1 MSVSRSLMAASMALL
16 GPLAQAAPVA
26 SSDVT
31 IRDVNGLSSSVS
43 AGPGEAA
50 VLAPLSLGSA
60 LSGGLQQS
68 LHQGV
73 AAAAQ
78 QTLRGVATL
87 SAWHPSSAN
96 LFTASTD
103 ASFSKQ
109 VQVLPG
115 TSGLEWGAPVQFDVL
130 LRVDGQIG
138 AGWLNPLAFGSMPT
152 YGNARSLASVD
163 ARVDYRIID
172 LDQDVPGCGECGP
185 AEVMGFGYYGHVLFD
200 AKVDEWTGAEGLIE
214 SRWGPQGEWVG
225 GTLPSANNYEFVND
239 DIRASDQLSH
249 FPDTSLRRYTVSTFV
264 GNTLEITGDM
274 NLFVQAMGQGTTSQS
289 TGYFA
294 HSFDAELVSGQGL
307 AFSGEIAGIY
317 PAVPEP
323 GRGATL
329 LAGLALLGSA
339 ARRRAVNRREPN
351 RHTSADRPL

>member
-1 MSVSRSLMAASMALL
+1 MYVSRRWIAVGMALL
-16 GPLAQAAPVA
+16 GPLAHAESTA

-43 AGPGEAA
+43 AGAGAAA
-50 VLAPLSLGSA
+50 VLAPLTLDSA

-68 LHQGV
+68 LHRGT

-78 QTLRGVATL
+78 ETLRGVAAL
-87 SAWHPSSAN
+87 SAWHPSAAN

-103 ASFSKQ
+103 ASFFKH

-115 TSGLEWGAPVQFDVL
+115 TSGLDWGAPVQFDVL

-138 AGWLNPLAFGSMPT
+138 AGLLNPLVFGGMPT

-163 ARVDYRIID
+163 ARVDYRIVD
-172 LDQDVPGCGECGP
+172 LNQSVPGCGECGP
-185 AEVMGFGYYGHVLFD
+185 AQVMSFGYYGHVLFD
-200 AKVDEWTGAEGLIE
+200 AKVDAWPGAEGLIE
-214 SRWGPQGEWVG
+214 SRWGPSGEWVG
-225 GTLPSANNYEFVND
+225 GTLPSVNNFDFVDN

-249 FPDTSLRRYTVSTFV
+249 FPDTSLRRYTVSTFI
-264 GNTLEITGDM
+264 GNTLQISGDM

-289 TGYFA
+289 TAYFA
-294 HSFDAELVSGQGL
+294 NSFDAELVSAQGL
-307 AFSGEIAGIY
+307 AFDGELGGIY

-323 GRGATL
+323 KTWATL
-329 LAGLALLGSA
+329 LAGLALLCGVA
-339 ARRRAVNRREPN
+339 WRRAA
-351 RHTSADRPL
+351 H

>member
-1 MSVSRSLMAASMALL
+1 MSTSRRLMAVSMALL
-16 GPLAQAAPVA
+16 GTLAQAASVG

-31 IRDVNGLSSSVS
+31 IRDVNGLGSSVS
-43 AGPGEAA
+43 AGLAGAA
-50 VLAPLSLGSA
+50 VLAPLSLDSA

-68 LHQGV
+68 LHQGT

-78 QTLRGVATL
+78 QTLRGVAAL
-87 SAWHPSSAN
+87 SAWHPSAAN

-103 ASFSKQ
+103 ASFSKH

-115 TSGLEWGAPVQFDVL
+115 TSGLAWGAPVQFDVL

-138 AGWLNPLAFGSMPT
+138 AGWLNPMVFGGMPT

-172 LDQDVPGCGECGP
+172 LNQDVPGCGECGP
-185 AEVMGFGYYGHVLFD
+185 AEVMSFGYYGHVLFD
-200 AKVDEWTGAEGLIE
+200 ARVDAWTGAEGRIE
-214 SRWGPQGEWVG
+214 SRWGPPGEWVG
-225 GTLPSANNYEFVND
+225 GTLPSANNYEFVDNN
-239 DIRASDQLSH
+239 IRASDQLSH

-264 GNTLEITGDM
+264 GNTLEISGDM

-294 HSFDAELVSGQGL
+294 NSFDAELVSAQGL
-307 AFSGEIAGIY
+307 AFDGEATGIY
-317 PAVPEP
+317 APVPEP
-323 GRGATL
+323 GTAASL
-329 LAGLALLGSA
+329 LAGLALLCGV
-339 ARRRAVNRREPN
+339 ARRRLAR
-351 RHTSADRPL
+351 

>member
-1 MSVSRSLMAASMALL
+1 MTLSRSFIAAIVALL
-16 GPLAQAAPVA
+16 GPLAQAAPIA

-50 VLAPLSLGSA
+50 VLAPVSLDSA

-68 LHQGV
+68 LHRGT

-78 QTLRGVATL
+78 ETLRGVATL
-87 SAWHPSSAN
+87 SAWHPSAAN

-103 ASFSKQ
+103 TSFFKH

-115 TSGLEWGAPVQFDVL
+115 TSGLDWGAPVQFDVL
-130 LRVDGQIG
+130 LRLDGQIG
-138 AGWLNPLAFGSMPT
+138 AGWLNPLAFGGMPT

-172 LDQDVPGCGECGP
+172 LNQGVPGCGECGP
-185 AEVMGFGYYGHVLFD
+185 PKVMSFGYYGHVLFD
-200 AKVDEWTGAEGLIE
+200 AKVDAWAGAEGRIE
-214 SRWGPQGEWVG
+214 SRWGPPGEWVG
-225 GTLPSANNYEFVND
+225 GTLPSVNNYEFFESN
-239 DIRASDQLSH
+239 IRASDQLSH

-264 GNTLEITGDM
+264 GNTLEISGDM

-294 HSFDAELVSGQGL
+294 HSFDAELVSAQGL
-307 AFSGEIAGIY
+307 AFDGELAGIY

-323 GRGATL
+323 GTLATL
-329 LAGLALLGSA
+329 LAGLALLGGV
-339 ARRRAVNRREPN
+339 ARRRAAR
-351 RHTSADRPL
+351 